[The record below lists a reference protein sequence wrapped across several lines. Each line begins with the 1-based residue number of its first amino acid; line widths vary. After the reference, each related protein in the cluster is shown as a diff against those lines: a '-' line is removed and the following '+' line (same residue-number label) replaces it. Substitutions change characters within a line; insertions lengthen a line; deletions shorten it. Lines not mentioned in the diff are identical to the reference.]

1 MTVLDIVQ
9 IMFIVIVVAAG
20 FGLILKVLREKK

>member
-20 FGLILKVLREKK
+20 FGLILKVLREEK